1 MDINL
6 GVKSC
11 FSTVVKVVWL
21 GEDKFFT
28 KVIYRIWCNIN
39 AVAKY
44 FSNNQKIIDNHFE
57 YM

>member
-11 FSTVVKVVWL
+11 FSTVVKVWL

-28 KVIYRIWCNIN
+28 KVIYRI
-39 AVAKY
+39 
-44 FSNNQKIIDNHFE
+44 
-57 YM
+57 